1 MADILIRPVE
11 RKDLARITEIY
22 NHYVINTPITFH
34 LKPVTIEER
43 SAWVDSHNNGARY
56 RLFVADQS
64 GRVLGF
70 AGTGRFRERAA
81 YDTTVE
87 STIYCAPEA
96 TGHGIGSM
104 LYRTLFEAIQ
114 NEDINRITAG
124 ITMPND
130 ASIKIHTRFGF
141 KPVGTYTENGRKF
154 GRYWDVC
161 WMERPLKI

>member
-11 RKDLARITEIY
+11 RGDLARLTEIY
-22 NHYVINTPITFH
+22 NHYVINTPITFD
-34 LKPVTIEER
+34 LKPVTPDER
-43 SAWVDSHNNGARY
+43 AAWVNGHNDGARY
-56 RLFVADQS
+56 RLFVADDG
-64 GRVLGF
+64 GRLLGF

-87 STIYCAPEA
+87 STVYCAPEA
-96 TGHGIGSM
+96 TGRGIGSIM
-104 LYRTLFEAIQ
+104 YRALFDAIQ

-124 ITMPND
+124 ITIPND
-130 ASIKIHTRFGF
+130 ASIKIHGRFGF
-141 KPVGTYTENGRKF
+141 KQVGIYTENGRKF